1 MPFDTLRVRERAATM
16 RKLPRLGAF
25 VGAILMLAM
34 PALAMDI
41 GSILNNHPSDE
52 GFQTIS
58 VNDLSKLMADPS
70 AHVHIYDANGPS
82 TRESQ
87 GMIPGARPLT
97 SDDHYNV
104 AEELP
109 SNKNADI
116 VFYCANQH

>member
-1 MPFDTLRVRERAATM
+1 M
-16 RKLPRLGAF
+16 RKSLRLVALIG
-25 VGAILMLAM
+25 GILMLAM
-34 PALAMDI
+34 PALAMDL

-52 GFQTIS
+52 GFQTID
-58 VNDLSKLMADPS
+58 VTDLSKLTADPG
-70 AHVHIYDANGPS
+70 AHVHVYDANGPS

-97 SDDHYNV
+97 SADHYDV

-109 SNKNADI
+109 GNKSARI